1 MDNDLTRVQYRVL
14 INNTHYY
21 PSDGGFTKLGESPQ
35 NLELTINSK
44 DIKIDDRNTLK
55 IEFQDYFGT
64 TDYWSTQFIG
74 TYSGLM
80 FKDVYG
86 QYFSSEIGEVLQY
99 LDFGIIIAGQTTI
112 EHEVILKNQY
122 GYDVKNVHLYA
133 NTANF
138 PTGMTCEFST
148 SLSPFLPHS
157 DLKLSSVLKN
167 NEELPFFIRLKTELG
182 ATPDANGSFDII
194 VRADKA

>member
-1 MDNDLTRVQYRVL
+1 M
-14 INNTHYY
+14 
-21 PSDGGFTKLGESPQ
+21 
-35 NLELTINSK
+35 
-44 DIKIDDRNTLK
+44 
-55 IEFQDYFGT
+55 
-64 TDYWSTQFIG
+64 G

-99 LDFGIIIAGQTTI
+99 LDFGVIIAGQTTI

-122 GYDVKNVHLYA
+122 GYDVKNIHLYA
-133 NTANF
+133 NTSNF
-138 PTGMTCEFST
+138 PTGMSIEFST
-148 SLSPFLPHS
+148 SLSPFMPQP
-157 DLKLSSVLKN
+157 DLRLSGVLQN
-167 NEELPFFIRLKTELG
+167 NEEIPFFIRLKSELG

>member
-1 MDNDLTRVQYRVL
+1 M
-14 INNTHYY
+14 
-21 PSDGGFTKLGESPQ
+21 
-35 NLELTINSK
+35 
-44 DIKIDDRNTLK
+44 
-55 IEFQDYFGT
+55 
-64 TDYWSTQFIG
+64 G

-86 QYFSSEIGEVLQY
+86 QYYSSEIGEVLQY
-99 LDFGIIIAGQTTI
+99 LDFGVIIAGQTTV

-122 GYDVKNVHLYA
+122 GYDIKDIHLYA

-148 SLSPFLPHS
+148 SSSPFTPQP
-157 DLKLSSVLKN
+157 DLRLGGVLKN
-167 NEELPFFIRLKTELG
+167 NEEMSFFIRLKTELG
-182 ATPDANGSFDII
+182 STPDANGSFDII